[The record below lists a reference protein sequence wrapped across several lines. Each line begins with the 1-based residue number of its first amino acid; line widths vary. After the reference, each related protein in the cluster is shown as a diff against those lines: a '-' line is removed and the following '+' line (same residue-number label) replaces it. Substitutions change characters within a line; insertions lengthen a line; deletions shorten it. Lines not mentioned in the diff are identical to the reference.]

1 MPRPR
6 LSANGKP
13 RRRPAR
19 TVDVNRVLSRY
30 QSPDIHVSPI
40 QLDEAGTE
48 VLRFPLKPKNRKTS
62 KMVELVVSSG
72 IQLSD
77 SLNLPEI
84 MVPALVDTGA
94 QIEVLAGEEL
104 FPSAALIDAPHPVQL
119 VTVGRKP
126 LSGGRKGVLSTV
138 RVPVETPEGLRVFKC
153 VQVFIHVAAI
163 GPRLILGFPFL
174 LRYGLAVV
182 PGRDALVSLDS
193 FQRRRKPAYQHGGMS
208 EYALEVA
215 GAHIQ
220 AEYSTELLR
229 PRYFKWVAPDITL
242 QSCLSGKQH
251 VDKRTTKARRSSDAT
266 TAPTVSFL
274 DNKLEYFQSDCV
286 NTRCHRP
293 AHLVWDHIGQVPT
306 AGMCFWC
313 FQRSFGEPE
322 PDWTPQGLAQR
333 RKGVSYEPRRSIS
346 ETKVITIPSLSRSL
360 ANLQGVVDL
369 SAYTNEQRPPTPTRR
384 PRRPSIPIPPSAT
397 ESPANQQS
405 FGPATAAPS
414 SESAGQEVSL
424 PPSPPLSSPLSPPC
438 MSPTLVELI
447 QAHIS
452 SNPLRVKQV
461 RPESI
466 LPTKGTPGSAGY
478 DVYAAADIL
487 IPSGGQQR
495 VPTGLAFTT
504 PALTYGKIQDRS
516 GNASKLA
523 LRVGA
528 GVIDHDYTGEVDIL
542 LSNQAPRDHMVRQGD
557 KVAQMT
563 LELHLN
569 PLVQPVSELQATERG
584 SGGFGSTDTPK
595 GTVPPS
601 PGKPHPPSQEEG
613 VQISPVS
620 SSTLTLLSPS
630 RAQEY
635 VLLVCTYLGGGPLGG
650 GAQGWHDSGGQ

>member
-40 QLDEAGTE
+40 ELDEAGTE
-48 VLRFPLKPKNRKTS
+48 VLRFPLKPKNRKTN
-62 KMVELVVSSG
+62 KMVQLVVSSG

-182 PGRDALVSLDS
+182 PGRVALVSLDS
-193 FQRRRKPAYQHGGMS
+193 FQRRRKPDYQHGGMS

-220 AEYSTELLR
+220 AEYSTELVR

-274 DNKLEYFQSDCV
+274 DSKLEYFQSDRV

-293 AHLVWDHIGQVPT
+293 AHLV
-306 AGMCFWC
+306 
-313 FQRSFGEPE
+313 
-322 PDWTPQGLAQR
+322 
-333 RKGVSYEPRRSIS
+333 
-346 ETKVITIPSLSRSL
+346 
-360 ANLQGVVDL
+360 
-369 SAYTNEQRPPTPTRR
+369 
-384 PRRPSIPIPPSAT
+384 
-397 ESPANQQS
+397 
-405 FGPATAAPS
+405 
-414 SESAGQEVSL
+414 
-424 PPSPPLSSPLSPPC
+424 
-438 MSPTLVELI
+438 
-447 QAHIS
+447 
-452 SNPLRVKQV
+452 
-461 RPESI
+461 
-466 LPTKGTPGSAGY
+466 
-478 DVYAAADIL
+478 
-487 IPSGGQQR
+487 
-495 VPTGLAFTT
+495 
-504 PALTYGKIQDRS
+504 
-516 GNASKLA
+516 
-523 LRVGA
+523 
-528 GVIDHDYTGEVDIL
+528 
-542 LSNQAPRDHMVRQGD
+542 
-557 KVAQMT
+557 
-563 LELHLN
+563 
-569 PLVQPVSELQATERG
+569 
-584 SGGFGSTDTPK
+584 
-595 GTVPPS
+595 
-601 PGKPHPPSQEEG
+601 
-613 VQISPVS
+613 
-620 SSTLTLLSPS
+620 
-630 RAQEY
+630 
-635 VLLVCTYLGGGPLGG
+635 
-650 GAQGWHDSGGQ
+650 

>member
-48 VLRFPLKPKNRKTS
+48 VLRFPLKPKNRKTN

-220 AEYSTELLR
+220 AEYSTDLVR
-229 PRYFKWVAPDITL
+229 PRYFKWVAPDIML

-274 DNKLEYFQSDCV
+274 DSKLEYFQSDCV

-306 AGMCFWC
+306 AGMCF
-313 FQRSFGEPE
+313 
-322 PDWTPQGLAQR
+322 
-333 RKGVSYEPRRSIS
+333 
-346 ETKVITIPSLSRSL
+346 
-360 ANLQGVVDL
+360 
-369 SAYTNEQRPPTPTRR
+369 
-384 PRRPSIPIPPSAT
+384 
-397 ESPANQQS
+397 
-405 FGPATAAPS
+405 
-414 SESAGQEVSL
+414 
-424 PPSPPLSSPLSPPC
+424 
-438 MSPTLVELI
+438 
-447 QAHIS
+447 
-452 SNPLRVKQV
+452 
-461 RPESI
+461 
-466 LPTKGTPGSAGY
+466 
-478 DVYAAADIL
+478 
-487 IPSGGQQR
+487 
-495 VPTGLAFTT
+495 
-504 PALTYGKIQDRS
+504 
-516 GNASKLA
+516 
-523 LRVGA
+523 
-528 GVIDHDYTGEVDIL
+528 
-542 LSNQAPRDHMVRQGD
+542 
-557 KVAQMT
+557 
-563 LELHLN
+563 
-569 PLVQPVSELQATERG
+569 
-584 SGGFGSTDTPK
+584 
-595 GTVPPS
+595 
-601 PGKPHPPSQEEG
+601 
-613 VQISPVS
+613 
-620 SSTLTLLSPS
+620 
-630 RAQEY
+630 
-635 VLLVCTYLGGGPLGG
+635 
-650 GAQGWHDSGGQ
+650 

>member
-13 RRRPAR
+13 RRRPVR

-30 QSPDIHVSPI
+30 ESPDIHVSPI

-48 VLRFPLKPKNRKTS
+48 ILRLLLKPKNRKTN
-62 KMVELVVSSG
+62 KMVKLVVSTG

-104 FPSAALIDAPHPVQL
+104 FPSAALIGAPHPVQL

-126 LSGGRKGVLSTV
+126 LSGGRKDVLSTV
-138 RVPVETPEGLRVFKC
+138 RVPVETPEGLRVVEC

-174 LRYGLAVV
+174 LRSGLAVV

-193 FQRRRKPAYQHGGMS
+193 FQTRRKPAYQHGGMS
-208 EYALEVA
+208 AYALEVA
-215 GAHIQ
+215 GANIQ
-220 AEYSTELLR
+220 AEYSTELVR

-306 AGMCFWC
+306 AGMFFSQ

-346 ETKVITIPSLSRSL
+346 ETKVIRIPSLSRSL
-360 ANLQGVVDL
+360 ANLQGVV
-369 SAYTNEQRPPTPTRR
+369 
-384 PRRPSIPIPPSAT
+384 
-397 ESPANQQS
+397 ESQHTTTSN
-405 FGPATAAPS
+405 AP
-414 SESAGQEVSL
+414 L
-424 PPSPPLSSPLSPPC
+424 PPLGVLDVHQSPFPHQPQNHRPINSLSGQLRQPHHQSQPVKKLLFLPPLLSPIRSPPHVYLLLSSNSFK
-438 MSPTLVELI
+438 LI
-447 QAHIS
+447 FLQILFR
-452 SNPLRVKQV
+452 SNRSDQN
-461 RPESI
+461 
-466 LPTKGTPGSAGY
+466 TFY
-478 DVYAAADIL
+478 
-487 IPSGGQQR
+487 QQR
-495 VPTGLAFTT
+495 VRPG
-504 PALTYGKIQDRS
+504 P
-516 GNASKLA
+516 
-523 LRVGA
+523 
-528 GVIDHDYTGEVDIL
+528 
-542 LSNQAPRDHMVRQGD
+542 
-557 KVAQMT
+557 
-563 LELHLN
+563 
-569 PLVQPVSELQATERG
+569 QATIY
-584 SGGFGSTDTPK
+584 TPRPIFSF
-595 GTVPPS
+595 PPEDS
-601 PGKPHPPSQEEG
+601 NGYP
-613 VQISPVS
+613 
-620 SSTLTLLSPS
+620 
-630 RAQEY
+630 
-635 VLLVCTYLGGGPLGG
+635 
-650 GAQGWHDSGGQ
+650 QG